1 MPLGTRGYSGGLP
14 RSQDPGCIAIVRPQ
28 LAGICMAGKK
38 RRLKI
43 ALIGYGAISQT
54 LFDVFREKKPPIDIV
69 GVLVR
74 PGRAA
79 DVRKAVGRKVEV
91 VEALP
96 ALLKLKPDVVVE
108 AASQEAVRDWGETI
122 LKKGIDLMV
131 IATGAYGDPKLFA
144 RHVKAAEKGG
154 ARLRL
159 PSGAIAGLDGLLAMR
174 LGRLDRV
181 KYVSIKPPHAWTGTP
196 AETEFDLPSI
206 SQPTVIFRGKP
217 ADAGRLYPK
226 NANLAVTVALC
237 GAGLD
242 RTEIELVADPTL
254 PAGTNASRLEIVGD
268 SGEIRME
275 RLGRAMPDNPKTGV
289 LTALTM
295 ADDLMKIVRASDW

>member
-1 MPLGTRGYSGGLP
+1 
-14 RSQDPGCIAIVRPQ
+14 
-28 LAGICMAGKK
+28 MAKK
-38 RRLKI
+38 KRLKI
-43 ALIGYGAISQT
+43 ALIGYGAISQM
-54 LFDVFREKKPPIDIV
+54 LFDVFKEKKPPIDIV

-74 PGRAA
+74 PGRAR
-79 DVRKAVGRKVEV
+79 DTQKKVGRKVAV
-91 VEALP
+91 VESLK
-96 ALLKLKPDVVVE
+96 ALLKLKPDIVVE
-108 AASQEAVRDWGETI
+108 AASQQAVKDWGETI
-122 LKKGIDLMV
+122 LKKGFDLMV
-131 IATGAYGDPKLFA
+131 IATGAYGDPKLWKKHKA
-144 RHVKAAEKGG
+144 AAEKSG

-174 LGRLDRV
+174 LGKLEKV
-181 KYVSIKPPHAWTGTP
+181 KYTSIKPPHAWSGTP
-196 AETEFDLPSI
+196 AETDFDLPSI
-206 SQPTVIFRGKP
+206 KTPTVIFRGTP

-254 PAGTNASRLEIVGD
+254 PEGCNASKLEVVSD
-268 SGEIRME
+268 SGELNMY

>member
-1 MPLGTRGYSGGLP
+1 
-14 RSQDPGCIAIVRPQ
+14 
-28 LAGICMAGKK
+28 MAKQK
-38 RRLKI
+38 RLKI
-43 ALIGYGAISQT
+43 ALIGYGAISQM
-54 LFDVFREKKPPIDIV
+54 LFDVFRAKKPPIDIV

-74 PGRAA
+74 PARVKATQ
-79 DVRKAVGRKVEV
+79 KAVGKKVAV
-91 VEALP
+91 VDSLK

-108 AASQEAVRDWGETI
+108 AASQQAVRDWGEEV
-122 LKKGIDLMV
+122 LKKGVDFMV
-131 IATGAYGDPKLFA
+131 IATGAYGDAALWR
-144 RHVKAAEKGG
+144 RHVKAAAKSG

-159 PSGAIAGLDGLLAMR
+159 PAGAIAGLDGLLAMR
-174 LGRLDRV
+174 LGTLERV
-181 KYVSIKPPHAWTGTP
+181 KYISIKPPHAWSGTP
-196 AETEFDLPSI
+196 AETEFDLPAI
-206 SQPTVIFRGKP
+206 KEPTVIFRGKA

-254 PAGTNASRLEIVGD
+254 PPGTNASRLEVVAD
-268 SGEIRME
+268 SGELKLE

-295 ADDLMKIVRASDW
+295 ADELMKMVRSSDW

>member
-1 MPLGTRGYSGGLP
+1 
-14 RSQDPGCIAIVRPQ
+14 
-28 LAGICMAGKK
+28 MAKK
-38 RRLKI
+38 KKRLKI
-43 ALIGYGAISQT
+43 ALIGYGAISQM
-54 LFDVFREKKPPIDIV
+54 LFDVFKEKKPAIDIV

-74 PGRAA
+74 PGRA
-79 DVRKAVGRKVEV
+79 KATQKQVGRKVAV
-91 VEALP
+91 VESLK

-108 AASQEAVRDWGETI
+108 AASQQAVRDWGETI

-131 IATGAYGDPKLFA
+131 IATGAYGDPKLWNK
-144 RHVKAAEKGG
+144 HLAAAAKSG

-174 LGRLDRV
+174 HDSLSHV
-181 KYVSIKPPHAWTGTP
+181 KYVSIKPPHAWSGTP
-196 AETEFDLPSI
+196 AETDFDLPSI
-206 SQPTVIFRGKP
+206 KEPTVIFRGTP

-226 NANLAVTVALC
+226 NANLAVTIALC

-242 RTEIELVADPTL
+242 KTEIELVADPTL
-254 PAGTNASRLEIVGD
+254 PPGTNASRLEVTGD
-268 SGEIRME
+268 SGELKME

-295 ADDLMKIVRASDW
+295 ADDLMKMVRASDW

>member
-1 MPLGTRGYSGGLP
+1 
-14 RSQDPGCIAIVRPQ
+14 
-28 LAGICMAGKK
+28 MAKQK
-38 RRLKI
+38 RLKI
-43 ALIGYGAISQT
+43 ALIGYGAISQM

-74 PGRAA
+74 PGREKATQ
-79 DVRKAVGRKVEV
+79 KAVGRKVV
-91 VEALP
+91 VVQSLK

-108 AASQEAVRDWGETI
+108 AASQQAVRDWGEEI
-122 LKKGIDLMV
+122 LRKGIDLMV
-131 IATGAYGDPKLFA
+131 IATGAYGDPALWRKHL
-144 RHVKAAEKGG
+144 KAAEKSG

-174 LGRLDRV
+174 LGKLERV
-181 KYVSIKPPHAWTGTP
+181 KYISIKPPHAWSGTP
-196 AETEFDLPSI
+196 AETEFDLPAI
-206 SQPTVIFRGKP
+206 KEPTVIFRGKP

-254 PAGTNASRLEIVGD
+254 PPGTNASRLEVESD
-268 SGEIRME
+268 SGELKLQ

-295 ADDLMKIVRASDW
+295 ADDLMKMMRPSDW

>member
-1 MPLGTRGYSGGLP
+1 
-14 RSQDPGCIAIVRPQ
+14 
-28 LAGICMAGKK
+28 MAKK
-38 RRLKI
+38 KKRLKI
-43 ALIGYGAISQT
+43 ALIGYGAISQM
-54 LFDVFREKKPPIDIV
+54 LFDIFRDKKPAIDIV

-74 PGRAA
+74 PGRAQA
-79 DVRKAVGRKVEV
+79 TQKQVGRKVAV
-91 VEALP
+91 VESLT

-108 AASQEAVRDWGETI
+108 AASQQAVRDWGETI
-122 LKKGIDLMV
+122 LKKGVDLMV
-131 IATGAYGDPKLFA
+131 IATGAYGDPTLWKK
-144 RHVKAAEKGG
+144 HVAAAAKSG

-174 LGRLDRV
+174 HDGLSRV
-181 KYVSIKPPHAWTGTP
+181 KYVSIKPPHAWSGTP
-196 AETEFDLPSI
+196 AETDFDLPSI
-206 SQPTVIFRGKP
+206 KEPTVIFRGTP

-254 PAGTNASRLEIVGD
+254 PAGTNASRLEVSGD
-268 SGEIRME
+268 SGELKME

-295 ADDLMKIVRASDW
+295 ADDLMKMVRASDW

>member
-1 MPLGTRGYSGGLP
+1 
-14 RSQDPGCIAIVRPQ
+14 
-28 LAGICMAGKK
+28 MAKQK
-38 RRLKI
+38 RLKI
-43 ALIGYGAISQT
+43 VLIGYGAISQM
-54 LFDVFREKKPPIDIV
+54 LFEVFADKKPPIDIV

-74 PGRAA
+74 EGRA
-79 DVRKAVGRKVEV
+79 KETQKQVGRKVAV
-91 VEALP
+91 VESLKV
-96 ALLKLKPDVVVE
+96 LLKLKPDIVVE
-108 AASQEAVRDWGETI
+108 AASQQAVKDWGETI

-131 IATGAYGDPKLFA
+131 IATGAYGDPKLWKKH
-144 RHVKAAEKGG
+144 RAAAAKNG

-174 LGRLDRV
+174 LGKLEKV
-181 KYVSIKPPHAWTGTP
+181 KYTSIKPPHAWSGTP
-196 AETEFDLPSI
+196 AETDFDLPSI
-206 SQPTVIFRGKP
+206 KVPTTIFKGTP

-254 PAGTNASRLEIVGD
+254 PPGTNASRLEVVAD
-268 SGEIRME
+268 SGEMNMH

>member
-1 MPLGTRGYSGGLP
+1 
-14 RSQDPGCIAIVRPQ
+14 
-28 LAGICMAGKK
+28 MAKK
-38 RRLKI
+38 KRLKI

-54 LFDVFREKKPPIDIV
+54 LFDVFRDKKPPIDIV

-74 PGRAA
+74 PGRA
-79 DVRKAVGRKVEV
+79 REIQKKLGKKVAV
-91 VEALP
+91 VESLK

-108 AASQEAVRDWGETI
+108 AASQQAVRDWGETI
-122 LKKGIDLMV
+122 LKKGFDLMV
-131 IATGAYGDPKLFA
+131 IATGAYGDPKLWKK
-144 RHVKAAEKGG
+144 HVKAAEKGG

-174 LGRLDRV
+174 LGTLSKV

-196 AETEFDLPSI
+196 AETEFDLPAI
-206 SQPTVIFRGKP
+206 REPTVIFRGTP

-242 RTEIELVADPTL
+242 HTEIELVADPTL
-254 PAGTNASRLEIVGD
+254 PPGTNASRLEVVGD
-268 SGEIRME
+268 SGEINLQ

-295 ADDLMKIVRASDW
+295 ADDLMKMVRSSDW

>member
-1 MPLGTRGYSGGLP
+1 
-14 RSQDPGCIAIVRPQ
+14 
-28 LAGICMAGKK
+28 MAKK
-38 RRLKI
+38 KRLKI

-54 LFDVFREKKPPIDIV
+54 LFDVFRDKKPAIDIV

-74 PGRAA
+74 PGRA
-79 DVRKAVGRKVEV
+79 KATQKKVGRKVAV
-91 VEALP
+91 VESLK

-108 AASQEAVRDWGETI
+108 AASQQAVRDWGETI

-131 IATGAYGDPKLFA
+131 IATGAYGDPELYKK
-144 RHVKAAEKGG
+144 HIKAAEKSG

-174 LGRLDRV
+174 LGKLDRV
-181 KYVSIKPPHAWTGTP
+181 KYVSIKPPHAWSGTP

-206 SQPTVIFRGKP
+206 KEPTVIFRGKP
-217 ADAGRLYPK
+217 AEAGRLYPK

-242 RTEIELVADPTL
+242 RTDIELVADPTL
-254 PAGTNASRLEIVGD
+254 PPGTNASRLEIVGD
-268 SGEIRME
+268 SGEINLQ

-295 ADDLMKIVRASDW
+295 ADDLMKMVRASDW

>member
-1 MPLGTRGYSGGLP
+1 
-14 RSQDPGCIAIVRPQ
+14 
-28 LAGICMAGKK
+28 MAKKK
-38 RRLKI
+38 RLRI
-43 ALIGYGAISQT
+43 ALIGYGAISQM
-54 LFDVFREKKPPIDIV
+54 LFDLFKQKKPAIDIV

-74 PGRAA
+74 EGRA
-79 DVRKAVGRKVEV
+79 KTTQKQVGRRVAV
-91 VEALP
+91 VEDLK

-108 AASQEAVRDWGETI
+108 AASQQAVKDWGETI
-122 LKKGIDLMV
+122 LEKGIDLMV
-131 IATGAYGDPKLFA
+131 IATGAYGDPKLYG
-144 RHVKAAEKGG
+144 RHRKAAEKSG

-174 LGRLDRV
+174 HDGLSKV
-181 KYVSIKPPHAWTGTP
+181 KYISIKPPHAWSGTP
-196 AETEFDLPSI
+196 AETDFDLPSI
-206 SQPTVIFRGKP
+206 KTPTVIFRGTP

-242 RTEIELVADPTL
+242 KTEIELVADPTL
-254 PAGTNASRLEIVGD
+254 PPGTNASRLEVVGD
-268 SGEIRME
+268 SGELKME

-295 ADDLMKIVRASDW
+295 ADDLMKLVRSSDW

>member
-1 MPLGTRGYSGGLP
+1 
-14 RSQDPGCIAIVRPQ
+14 
-28 LAGICMAGKK
+28 MARKK
-38 RRLKI
+38 RLKI

-54 LFDVFREKKPPIDIV
+54 LFDIFREKKPDIDII

-74 PGRAA
+74 PGRA
-79 DVRKAVGRKVEV
+79 KETQKKVGRKVPV
-91 VEALP
+91 VETLK

-108 AASQEAVRDWGETI
+108 AASQQAVRDWGETI

-131 IATGAYGDPKLFA
+131 IATGAYGDPRLWKKHLAAAA
-144 RHVKAAEKGG
+144 RSG

-174 LGRLDRV
+174 LGKLERV
-181 KYVSIKPPHAWTGTP
+181 KYTSIKPPHAWSGTP
-196 AETEFDLPSI
+196 AETDFDLPSI
-206 SQPTVIFRGKP
+206 KEPTVIFRGTP

-242 RTEIELVADPTL
+242 HTDIELVADPTL
-254 PAGTNASRLEIVGD
+254 PPGTNASRLEVVSD
-268 SGEIRME
+268 SGELKLE
-275 RLGRAMPDNPKTGV
+275 RLGRSMPDNPKTGV

-295 ADDLMKIVRASDW
+295 ADDLMKMVRASDW

>member
-1 MPLGTRGYSGGLP
+1 
-14 RSQDPGCIAIVRPQ
+14 
-28 LAGICMAGKK
+28 MAKK
-38 RRLKI
+38 KKRLKI
-43 ALIGYGAISQT
+43 ALIGYGAISQM
-54 LFDVFREKKPPIDIV
+54 LFDIFREKKPDIDIV

-74 PGRAA
+74 PGRA
-79 DVRKAVGRKVEV
+79 KAVQKQVGRKVAV
-91 VEALP
+91 VESLK

-108 AASQEAVRDWGETI
+108 AASQQAVREWGEEI
-122 LKKGIDLMV
+122 LKKGFDFMV
-131 IATGAYGDPKLFA
+131 IATGAYGDAKLWKK
-144 RHVKAAEKGG
+144 HLAAAAKSG

-174 LGRLDRV
+174 HDGLSRV
-181 KYVSIKPPHAWTGTP
+181 KYVSIKPPHAWSGTP
-196 AETEFDLPSI
+196 AETDFDLPSI
-206 SQPTVIFRGKP
+206 KEPTIIFRGTP

-242 RTEIELVADPTL
+242 KTEIELVADPTL
-254 PAGTNASRLEIVGD
+254 PPGTNASRLEVTGD
-268 SGEIRME
+268 SGELKME

-295 ADDLMKIVRASDW
+295 ADDLMKMVRASDW

>member
-1 MPLGTRGYSGGLP
+1 
-14 RSQDPGCIAIVRPQ
+14 
-28 LAGICMAGKK
+28 MARKK
-38 RRLKI
+38 RLKI

-54 LFDVFREKKPPIDIV
+54 LFDVFHDKKPAIDVV

-74 PGRAA
+74 PGRA
-79 DVRKAVGRKVEV
+79 KATQKKVGRKVAV
-91 VEALP
+91 VESLK

-108 AASQEAVRDWGETI
+108 AASQQAVRDWGEEI

-131 IATGAYGDPKLFA
+131 IATGAYGDPKLF
-144 RHVKAAEKGG
+144 RKHIKAAEKSG

-174 LGRLDRV
+174 LGKLERV
-181 KYVSIKPPHAWTGTP
+181 KYVSIKPPHAWSGTP

-206 SQPTVIFRGKP
+206 KEPTVIFRGKP

-237 GAGLD
+237 GAGLE
-242 RTEIELVADPTL
+242 RTDIELVADPTL

-268 SGEIRME
+268 SGEINLQ

-295 ADDLMKIVRASDW
+295 ADDLMKMVRVSDW

>member
-1 MPLGTRGYSGGLP
+1 
-14 RSQDPGCIAIVRPQ
+14 
-28 LAGICMAGKK
+28 MAKQK
-38 RRLKI
+38 RLKI

-54 LFDVFREKKPPIDIV
+54 LFDIFREKKPPIDIV

-74 PGRAA
+74 KGRLTATQKKVGA
-79 DVRKAVGRKVEV
+79 KVAVVDSLK
-91 VEALP
+91 

-108 AASQEAVRDWGETI
+108 AASQQAVRDWGESI
-122 LKKGIDLMV
+122 LRKGFDLMV
-131 IATGAYGDPKLFA
+131 IATGAYGDPKLW
-144 RHVKAAEKGG
+144 RKHIKAAEKSG

-174 LGRLDRV
+174 LGKLERV

-206 SQPTVIFRGKP
+206 KEPTVIFRGKP

-237 GAGLD
+237 GAGLEH
-242 RTEIELVADPTL
+242 TEIELVADPTL
-254 PAGTNASRLEIVGD
+254 PPGTNASRLEVVSD
-268 SGEIRME
+268 SGELNMY

-295 ADDLMKIVRASDW
+295 ADDLMKIVRSSDW

>member
-1 MPLGTRGYSGGLP
+1 M
-14 RSQDPGCIAIVRPQ
+14 AKEKRP
-28 LAGICMAGKK
+28 
-38 RRLKI
+38 KI
-43 ALIGYGAISQT
+43 ALIGYGAISQM
-54 LFDVFREKKPPIDIV
+54 LFDVFRDKKPPIDIV

-74 PGRAA
+74 KGRVAA
-79 DVRKAVGRKVEV
+79 TQKKLGKKVAVVDDLK
-91 VEALP
+91 

-108 AASQEAVRDWGETI
+108 AASQQAVRDWGETI
-122 LKKGIDLMV
+122 LKKGFDFMV
-131 IATGAYGDPKLFA
+131 IATGAYGDPALWKK
-144 RHVKAAEKGG
+144 HVKAAEKSG

-159 PSGAIAGLDGLLAMR
+159 PAGAIAGLDGLLAMR
-174 LGRLDRV
+174 LGKLEKV
-181 KYVSIKPPHAWTGTP
+181 KYISIKPPYAWTGTP

-206 SQPTVIFRGKP
+206 KEPTVIFRGTP

-254 PAGTNASRLEIVGD
+254 PPGTNASKLEVVSD
-268 SGEIRME
+268 SGELKLE

-295 ADDLMKIVRASDW
+295 ADDLMKIVRHSDW

>member
-1 MPLGTRGYSGGLP
+1 
-14 RSQDPGCIAIVRPQ
+14 
-28 LAGICMAGKK
+28 MAKK
-38 RRLKI
+38 KKRLKI
-43 ALIGYGAISQT
+43 ALIGYGAISQM
-54 LFDVFREKKPPIDIV
+54 LFDIFRDKKPAIDIV

-74 PGRAA
+74 PGRA
-79 DVRKAVGRKVEV
+79 KATQKQVGRKAEV
-91 VEALP
+91 VESLT

-108 AASQEAVRDWGETI
+108 AASQQAVREWGETI
-122 LKKGIDLMV
+122 LKKGVDLMV
-131 IATGAYGDPKLFA
+131 IATGAYGDPTLWKK
-144 RHVKAAEKGG
+144 HVAAAAKSG

-174 LGRLDRV
+174 HDGLSRV
-181 KYVSIKPPHAWTGTP
+181 KYVSIKPPHAWSGTP
-196 AETEFDLPSI
+196 AETDFDLPSI
-206 SQPTVIFRGKP
+206 KEPTVIFRGTP

-254 PAGTNASRLEIVGD
+254 PAGTNASRLEVSGA
-268 SGEIRME
+268 SGELKME

-295 ADDLMKIVRASDW
+295 ADDLMKMVRASDW

>member
-1 MPLGTRGYSGGLP
+1 
-14 RSQDPGCIAIVRPQ
+14 
-28 LAGICMAGKK
+28 MAKK
-38 RRLKI
+38 KVAKKKRLKI
-43 ALIGYGAISQT
+43 ALIGYGAISQM
-54 LFDVFREKKPPIDIV
+54 LFDVFKEKKPPIDIV

-74 PGRAA
+74 PGRA
-79 DVRKAVGRKVEV
+79 KETQKKVGKKVAV
-91 VEALP
+91 VESLKG
-96 ALLKLKPDVVVE
+96 LLKLKPDIVVE
-108 AASQEAVRDWGETI
+108 AASQQAVVEWGETI
-122 LKKGIDLMV
+122 LKKGFDLMV
-131 IATGAYGDPKLFA
+131 IATGAYGDPKLWKKHKA
-144 RHVKAAEKGG
+144 AAEKSG

-159 PSGAIAGLDGLLAMR
+159 PSGAIACLDGLLAMR
-174 LGRLDRV
+174 LGKLEKV
-181 KYVSIKPPHAWTGTP
+181 KYISIKPPHAWSGTP
-196 AETEFDLPSI
+196 AETDFDLPSI
-206 SQPTVIFRGKP
+206 KVPTVIFRGSP

-254 PAGTNASRLEIVGD
+254 PEGCNASKLEVVSD
-268 SGEIRME
+268 SGELNMH

>member
-1 MPLGTRGYSGGLP
+1 
-14 RSQDPGCIAIVRPQ
+14 
-28 LAGICMAGKK
+28 MAKTK
-38 RRLKI
+38 RLQI

-54 LFDVFREKKPPIDIV
+54 LFDLFREKKPPIDIV

-74 PGRAA
+74 PGRA
-79 DVRKAVGRKVEV
+79 KETQKKVGRKVAV
-91 VEALP
+91 VESLKE
-96 ALLKLKPDVVVE
+96 LLKLKPDVVVE

-122 LKKGIDLMV
+122 LKKGIDFMV
-131 IATGAYGDPKLFA
+131 IATGAYGDPKLFR
-144 RHVKAAEKGG
+144 RHVKAAEKSG

-174 LGRLDRV
+174 LGTLERV

-196 AETEFDLPSI
+196 AETEFDLPAI
-206 SQPTVIFRGKP
+206 KTPTVIFRGKA

-254 PAGTNASRLEIVGD
+254 PPGTNASRLEVVSD
-268 SGEIRME
+268 SGELKME
-275 RLGRAMPDNPKTGV
+275 RLGKAMPDNPKTGV
-289 LTALTM
+289 LTAMTM
-295 ADDLMKIVRASDW
+295 ADDLLKIVRSSDW

>member
-1 MPLGTRGYSGGLP
+1 
-14 RSQDPGCIAIVRPQ
+14 
-28 LAGICMAGKK
+28 MAKK
-38 RRLKI
+38 KRLKI
-43 ALIGYGAISQT
+43 ALIGYGAISQM
-54 LFDVFREKKPPIDIV
+54 LFDVFKEKKPPIDIV

-74 PGRAA
+74 PGRA
-79 DVRKAVGRKVEV
+79 KETQKKVGKKVAV
-91 VEALP
+91 VESLKG
-96 ALLKLKPDVVVE
+96 LLKLKPDIVVE
-108 AASQEAVRDWGETI
+108 AASQQAVKEWGETI
-122 LKKGIDLMV
+122 LKKGVDLMV
-131 IATGAYGDPKLFA
+131 IATGAYGDPRLWKKHKA
-144 RHVKAAEKGG
+144 AAEKSG

-174 LGRLDRV
+174 LGKLEKV
-181 KYVSIKPPHAWTGTP
+181 KYISIKPPHAWSGTP
-196 AETEFDLPSI
+196 AETDFDLPSI
-206 SQPTVIFRGKP
+206 KVPTVIFRGSP

-254 PAGTNASRLEIVGD
+254 PEGCNASKLEVVSD
-268 SGEIRME
+268 SGELNMH

>member
-1 MPLGTRGYSGGLP
+1 
-14 RSQDPGCIAIVRPQ
+14 
-28 LAGICMAGKK
+28 MAKK
-38 RRLKI
+38 KRLKI
-43 ALIGYGAISQT
+43 ALIGYGAISQM
-54 LFDVFREKKPPIDIV
+54 LFDVFKEKKPPIDIV

-74 PGRAA
+74 PGRA
-79 DVRKAVGRKVEV
+79 RETQKKVGRKVAV
-91 VEALP
+91 VESLK
-96 ALLKLKPDVVVE
+96 ALLKLKPDIVVE
-108 AASQEAVRDWGETI
+108 AASQQAVKDWGETI
-122 LKKGIDLMV
+122 LKKGFDLMV
-131 IATGAYGDPKLFA
+131 IATGAYGDPKLWKKHKA
-144 RHVKAAEKGG
+144 AAEKSG

-174 LGRLDRV
+174 LGKLEKV
-181 KYVSIKPPHAWTGTP
+181 KYTSIKPPHAWSGTP
-196 AETEFDLPSI
+196 AETDFDLPSI
-206 SQPTVIFRGKP
+206 KTPTVIFRGTP

-254 PAGTNASRLEIVGD
+254 PEGCNASKLEVVSD
-268 SGEIRME
+268 SGELNMY

>member
-1 MPLGTRGYSGGLP
+1 
-14 RSQDPGCIAIVRPQ
+14 
-28 LAGICMAGKK
+28 MAKK
-38 RRLKI
+38 KRLKI
-43 ALIGYGAISQT
+43 ALIGYGAISQM
-54 LFDVFREKKPPIDIV
+54 LFDIFKEKKPAIDIV

-74 PGRAA
+74 PGRA
-79 DVRKAVGRKVEV
+79 KATQKQVGRKVAV
-91 VEALP
+91 VESLK

-108 AASQEAVRDWGETI
+108 AASQQAVRDWGETI

-131 IATGAYGDPKLFA
+131 IATGAYGDPNLWKKHLAAAA
-144 RHVKAAEKGG
+144 RSG

-174 LGRLDRV
+174 HDSLSRV
-181 KYVSIKPPHAWTGTP
+181 KYVSIKPPHAWSGTP
-196 AETEFDLPSI
+196 AETDFDLPSI
-206 SQPTVIFRGKP
+206 KEPTVIFRGTP

-242 RTEIELVADPTL
+242 KTEIELVADPTL
-254 PAGTNASRLEIVGD
+254 PPGTNASRLEVTGD
-268 SGEIRME
+268 SGELKME

-295 ADDLMKIVRASDW
+295 ADDLMKMVRASDW

>member
-1 MPLGTRGYSGGLP
+1 
-14 RSQDPGCIAIVRPQ
+14 
-28 LAGICMAGKK
+28 MAKK
-38 RRLKI
+38 NKRLKI
-43 ALIGYGAISQT
+43 ALIGYGAISQM
-54 LFDVFREKKPPIDIV
+54 LFDVFKEKKPPIDVV

-74 PGRAA
+74 PGRAK
-79 DVRKAVGRKVEV
+79 DIQKTLGKKVKV
-91 VEALP
+91 VEELN

-108 AASQEAVRDWGETI
+108 AASQQAVRDWGETI

-131 IATGAYGDPKLFA
+131 IATGAYGDA
-144 RHVKAAEKGG
+144 RLWKKHLAAAAKSG

-174 LGRLDRV
+174 LGTLERV
-181 KYVSIKPPHAWTGTP
+181 KYTSIKPPHAWTGTP
-196 AETEFDLPSI
+196 AETDFDLPSI
-206 SQPTVIFRGKP
+206 KEPTVIFKGTP
-217 ADAGRLYPK
+217 GDAGRLYPK

-242 RTEIELVADPTL
+242 RTDIELVADPTL
-254 PAGTNASRLEIVGD
+254 PPGTNASRLEVVSD
-268 SGEIRME
+268 SGELKLE

-295 ADDLMKIVRASDW
+295 ADELMKIVRPSDW

>member
-1 MPLGTRGYSGGLP
+1 
-14 RSQDPGCIAIVRPQ
+14 
-28 LAGICMAGKK
+28 MAKK
-38 RRLKI
+38 NKRLKI
-43 ALIGYGAISQT
+43 ALIGYGAISQM
-54 LFDVFREKKPPIDIV
+54 LFDVFKEKKPPIDVV

-74 PGRAA
+74 PGRAK
-79 DVRKAVGRKVEV
+79 DVQKALGKKVKV
-91 VEALP
+91 VEDLN

-108 AASQEAVRDWGETI
+108 AASQQAVRDWGETV

-131 IATGAYGDPKLFA
+131 IATGAYGDA
-144 RHVKAAEKGG
+144 RLWKKHLAAAAKSG

-174 LGRLDRV
+174 LGTLERV
-181 KYVSIKPPHAWTGTP
+181 KYTSIKPPHAWTGTP
-196 AETEFDLPSI
+196 AETDFDLPSI
-206 SQPTVIFRGKP
+206 KEPTVIFKGTP

-242 RTEIELVADPTL
+242 RTDIELVADPTL
-254 PAGTNASRLEIVGD
+254 PPGTNASRLEVVSD
-268 SGEIRME
+268 SGELKLE

-295 ADDLMKIVRASDW
+295 ADELMKMVRPSDW

>member
-1 MPLGTRGYSGGLP
+1 
-14 RSQDPGCIAIVRPQ
+14 
-28 LAGICMAGKK
+28 MAAKKVKK
-38 RRLKI
+38 RLRI
-43 ALIGYGAISQT
+43 ALIGYGAIGQM
-54 LFDVFREKKPPIDIV
+54 LFDLFKQKKPPIDIV

-74 PGRAA
+74 PGRAKA
-79 DVRKAVGRKVEV
+79 TQKAVGRKSLV
-91 VEALP
+91 VETLP

-108 AASQEAVRDWGETI
+108 AASQQAVIDWGETI
-122 LKKGIDLMV
+122 LAKGIDFMV
-131 IATGAYGDPKLFA
+131 IATGAYGDAKLW
-144 RHVKAAEKGG
+144 HKHIKAAEKSG

-174 LGRLDRV
+174 LGKLEKV
-181 KYVSIKPPHAWTGTP
+181 KYTSIKPPHAWTGTP

-206 SQPTVIFRGKP
+206 KVPTVIFKGTP

-242 RTEIELVADPTL
+242 RTDIELVADPTL
-254 PAGTNASRLEIVGD
+254 PPGTNASKLEVVSD
-268 SGEIRME
+268 SGELNMY

-295 ADDLMKIVRASDW
+295 ADDLMKMVRASDW

>member
-1 MPLGTRGYSGGLP
+1 
-14 RSQDPGCIAIVRPQ
+14 
-28 LAGICMAGKK
+28 MAKQK
-38 RRLKI
+38 RLKI
-43 ALIGYGAISQT
+43 ALIGYGAISQM
-54 LFDVFREKKPPIDIV
+54 LFDVFRAKKPPIDIV

-74 PGRAA
+74 PARVKATQ
-79 DVRKAVGRKVEV
+79 KAVGKKVAV
-91 VEALP
+91 VDSLK

-108 AASQEAVRDWGETI
+108 AASQQAVRDWGEEV
-122 LKKGIDLMV
+122 LKKGVDFMV
-131 IATGAYGDPKLFA
+131 IATGAYGDAALWR
-144 RHVKAAEKGG
+144 RHVKAAAKSG

-159 PSGAIAGLDGLLAMR
+159 PAGAIAGLDGLLAMR
-174 LGRLDRV
+174 LGTLECV
-181 KYVSIKPPHAWTGTP
+181 KYISIKPPHAWSGTP
-196 AETEFDLPSI
+196 AETEFDLPAI
-206 SQPTVIFRGKP
+206 KEPTVIFRGKA

-254 PAGTNASRLEIVGD
+254 PPGTNASRLEVVAD
-268 SGEIRME
+268 SGELKLE

-295 ADDLMKIVRASDW
+295 ADELMKMVRPSDW